1 MMKSGL
7 LAEQRRTFIL
17 ETLAQRGSASVSE
30 LHRRLDV
37 SRETIRR
44 DITRLADDGKLRK
57 THGGA
62 LSNDSQE
69 PSLTERL
76 SVNMDGKRKIGA
88 AAAELV
94 PDGSSVIIDSGSTT
108 LCLAESLSAYTNLT
122 VYTNDMQV
130 ASRFTLGGGNRVFL
144 IGGEV
149 HEGAAYG
156 QDALSMLDH
165 YFADFAFIGVSA
177 MSAHPWITEYTRPGA
192 DLHGMMLTHS
202 KTSVLLVDKTKFNKV
217 APVRMPNVEKAT
229 YVLVDEYPGDDIA
242 AAAQGLDVE
251 LRVVS

>member
-1 MMKSGL
+1 MARTGL

-17 ETLAQRGSASVSE
+17 ETLSTRGSVSVSE
-30 LHRRLDV
+30 LHRRLEV

-44 DITRLADDGKLRK
+44 DITRLAGENKLRK

-62 LSNDSQE
+62 LSVDSHE

-76 SVNMDGKRKIGA
+76 SVNMDGKRKIGE

-94 PDGSSVIIDSGSTT
+94 PDGSSVIIDAGSTT
-108 LCLAESLSAYTNLT
+108 LCVAEALSTRQNLT

-130 ASRFTLGGGNRVFL
+130 AACFSGGDNNRVFL

-165 YFADFAFIGVSA
+165 YYADFAFIGVSA
-177 MSAHPWITEYTRPGA
+177 MSVHPWITEYTRPGA
-192 DLHGMMLTHS
+192 DLHGMMLSHS
-202 KTSVLLVDKTKFNKV
+202 RTSVLLVDKTKFDKI

-229 YVLVDEYPGDDIA
+229 YVLVDEHPGEQIA
-242 AAAQGLDVE
+242 STAQELDVE
-251 LRVVS
+251 LRVV